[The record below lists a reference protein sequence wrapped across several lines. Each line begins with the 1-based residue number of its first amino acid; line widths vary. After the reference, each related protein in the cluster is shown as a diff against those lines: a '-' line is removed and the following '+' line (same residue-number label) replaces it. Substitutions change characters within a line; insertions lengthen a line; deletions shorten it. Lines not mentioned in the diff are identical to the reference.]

1 MATLKTCVSMHNRP
15 AGKPSIGAVPIARR
29 IDFPNTH
36 SLFCLPTTFE
46 SHAESVPDAVR
57 IADQLQG
64 KGVKLALGRN
74 IHEPSDPMGK
84 MFFYMLGTSAEF
96 DADLIRTRTRAGER
110 ASSASRASWEA
121 GGPGSPKSTK
131 CHLQ

>member
-1 MATLKTCVSMHNRP
+1 MATSKTYASMHNRP
-15 AGKPSIGAVPIARR
+15 PEKPSIGAVPIARR

-46 SHAESVPDAVR
+46 SHAESVPDAFR

-74 IHEPSDPMGK
+74 IHDPSAPMGK
-84 MFFYMLGTSAEF
+84 LFFNMLGTSAEF
-96 DADLIRTRTRAGER
+96 DANLIRIRTRAGER
-110 ASSASRASWEA
+110 ASSAPRASWEA
-121 GGPGSPKSTK
+121 DGPGSPKSTK